1 MRILGGMGM
10 SVFDQ
15 DMAIEQLRNRR
26 GVLSIPEG
34 VTELSR
40 DFALVFDWIPEKM
53 CQCSFREIR
62 IPNTVQKIN
71 GMILTEYGPDQA
83 SVKRFKKITVAKD
96 NPYYTDIDGVLFTK
110 DLKRLICYP
119 CGKAG
124 QTYIVPDTVEIID
137 EYAFADNTNLRKVVL
152 PSSLKRIEFRA
163 FFQCEKLAI
172 INLPEN
178 LEYIGEGCFELS
190 FEINRL
196 IIPMSMKSIPT
207 SLFSDGGIIS
217 VPNNSIELEYDY
229 VPTEYLNMPF
239 NGPAIISIDNE
250 EIVDFAESYDYNHFE
265 NCYEDKNGIIW
276 GNHGRTLISFSTDW
290 GDEEYELP
298 DEVEE
303 VYIDAFRGSVVKRFY
318 SKHNVAIIGKTID
331 TYRNYMPTKGKHFYI
346 SANTI
351 FCDDEMNTPANKK
364 ASDIHV
370 KSEMSLKTSAGSADI
385 NKENYVFI
393 SYSSKN
399 QQMADSVRLLL
410 KENSISCWMAPYDIP
425 AGSRY
430 AYVINDALEKCSCLL
445 LLLTNASQMSQFV
458 EREIERAITYKKPI
472 LPMQLEDL
480 ELNSGFKFY
489 IGNSQII
496 AVPEI
501 CADAPEFLRIL
512 AGIKQFLG
520 CEVKESIEQTK
531 VVVRSEEKK
540 TCQVTVFSPVN
551 VDVYLGDKDHF
562 VLHLDRNNGFD
573 YERNSIIV
581 GKKFSLIFSGK
592 SFEKKIVFERPD
604 NCKFEYRL
612 DSILTEEEII
622 SSYDREDAIGKIKKD
637 AMGYS
642 FDQLAVVGEKE
653 DISLLHEWLSKKSL
667 GVAAEDSHRNYLIA
681 KCSVALGKLCI
692 KYRSF
697 EYAVD
702 ISNVYD
708 KYKAKKSYG
717 YYFEN
722 ILKILSTVMNEAF
735 IQEHLELFQEAED
748 GDPVAQYSLGEAY
761 ADKKSVFKNHEK
773 AFEWFLKSAENG
785 HVKGMLRVAALYYV
799 GLGCGGKDT
808 YKEQYWYRQAMEAG
822 SPIAILKLA
831 EALDRGYVDHE
842 RIGKTESE
850 QQEALQLYE
859 KASKLGYV
867 EASKAL
873 AFYYQRNNRDSY
885 LSSYWFRVGAEQ
897 GDAES
902 QLYYAKALFYGDG
915 EGGCKSQKEEAV
927 IWYRKSA
934 EQGDRLAQY
943 ALSKCLFYGEGIE
956 KNEHEAFEWCEKA
969 AKQGL
974 KWAQETLSIMYS
986 RGNGT
991 DYDSNKCEYW
1001 YRMANQL
1008 ESADSY
1014 KKAFFTHLKTM
1025 TDAYP
1030 VFSQEFDW

>member
-1 MRILGGMGM
+1 M

-15 DMAIEQLRNRR
+15 NMAVEQLRNGL
-26 GVLSIPEG
+26 GVLAIPEG
-34 VTELSR
+34 VTELSG
-40 DFALVFDWIPEKM
+40 DFALVFDWMSEKM

-62 IPNTVQKIN
+62 IPNSVQTIN
-71 GMILTEYGPDQA
+71 GIILTEYGPDQA
-83 SVKRFKKITVAKD
+83 PVKRFKKISVAKD

-124 QTYIVPDTVEIID
+124 QTYVVPDTVEIID
-137 EYAFADNTNLRKVVL
+137 EHAFADNTNLRKVIL
-152 PSSLKRIEFRA
+152 PSSLKRIEFHA
-163 FFQCEKLAI
+163 FFQCEKLAV

-196 IIPMSMKSIPT
+196 IIPMSLKSIPT
-207 SLFSDGGIIS
+207 SLFSDGGVIS
-217 VPNNSIELEYDY
+217 VPNNLIELEYDY
-229 VPTEYLNMPF
+229 VPTEFLNMPF
-239 NGPAIISIDNE
+239 NGPAIISNNNE
-250 EIVDFAESYDYNHFE
+250 EMVDFAESYDYNHFE

-276 GNHGRTLISFSTDW
+276 GNHGRTLISFSADW
-290 GDEEYELP
+290 EDEKYELP

-303 VYIDAFRGSVVKRFY
+303 VYKDAFRGSGVKFFY
-318 SKHNVAIIGKTID
+318 SKHKVAIIGKTTD
-331 TYRNYMPTKGKHFYI
+331 TYRNYKPARGKQFHI

-351 FCDDEMNTPANKK
+351 FCDDEKEITTNKK
-364 ASDIHV
+364 V
-370 KSEMSLKTSAGSADI
+370 SEISLKGEASPESADSSNV
-385 NKENYVFI
+385 NKGNYVFI

-410 KENSISCWMAPYDIP
+410 KENNISCWMAPYDIP

-501 CADAPEFLRIL
+501 RGDVPEFLRIL

-520 CEVKESIEQTK
+520 CEVKGLIEQTNEI
-531 VVVRSEEKK
+531 VRTEEKK
-540 TCQVTVFSPVN
+540 NCRITVFSPVN
-551 VDVYLGDKDHF
+551 VDVFLEDKDHF
-562 VLHLDRNNGFD
+562 VLHLDRNSGFD
-573 YERNSIIV
+573 YEHNSIIV
-581 GKKFSLIFSGK
+581 GKTFSLIFSGK
-592 SFEKKIVFERPD
+592 SFEKKLVFERPD
-604 NCKFEYRL
+604 NCEFEYRL
-612 DSILTEEEII
+612 NAILTDEEVV
-622 SSYDREDAIGKIKKD
+622 SAYDREDAIQRIKKE
-637 AMGYS
+637 ATGYA
-642 FDQLAVVGEKE
+642 FDQLAVVGDKE
-653 DISLLHEWLSKKSL
+653 DISLLHGWLSKKSL
-667 GVAAEDSHRNYLIA
+667 GVATEDSHRNYLIA

-692 KYRSF
+692 KYQSF
-697 EYAVD
+697 KHAVD
-702 ISNVYD
+702 ISRVYD
-708 KYKAKKSYG
+708 KYTAKKSYG
-717 YYFEN
+717 YYFES
-722 ILKILSTVMNEAF
+722 ILKDLSTSMNEAF
-735 IQEHLELFQEAED
+735 IQEHLELFQKAEY

-761 ADKKSVFKNHEK
+761 ADKKSAFKNHES

-808 YKEQYWYRQAMEAG
+808 YKEQYWYRRAMEAG

-831 EALDRGYVDHE
+831 EALDRGYLDHG
-842 RIGKTESE
+842 RIGKTEDE
-850 QQEALQLYE
+850 QTEALELYK
-859 KASKLGYV
+859 KASELGYV
-867 EASKAL
+867 DASRAL
-873 AFYYQRNNRDSY
+873 AFYYHRNNRDSY
-885 LSSYWFRVGAEQ
+885 SAFYWFRVGAEQ
-897 GDAES
+897 GDTES
-902 QLYYAKALFYGDG
+902 QLYYASALFHGDA
-915 EGGCKSQKEEAV
+915 ELDRKPQNAEAV

-934 EQGDRLAQY
+934 EQGNRHAQY

-956 KNEHEAFEWCEKA
+956 KDDNEAFKWCEKA

-974 KWAQETLSIMYS
+974 KWAQETLSIMYF
-986 RGNGT
+986 RGIGT
-991 DYDSNKCEYW
+991 DNDSKKCEYW
-1001 YRMANQL
+1001 YRVANQL
-1008 ESADSY
+1008 ERADSY

-1025 TDAYP
+1025 TDSYP